1 MIRRVLTVP
10 LVVAALL
17 TGCGDSG
24 PDAPPPAATE
34 SLCGATFC
42 VAYPGDWE
50 IVEQTDEF
58 VSLRH
63 PVAPE
68 EVLATVGPVNMEG
81 LVTAAGGEWPQQP
94 DAVVRSFWD
103 LIDDGNAEMSTMTPL
118 SDGSVES
125 FGSFGGGRM
134 WYRLVPVEFSD
145 AIGVEMRAPN
155 SSWSTHAEV
164 LLAGLAPVDP

>member
-1 MIRRVLTVP
+1 VIRRIVAGMV
-10 LVVAALL
+10 VVAGLVA
-17 TGCGDSG
+17 GCGDAG
-24 PDAPPPAATE
+24 PEAPAPAPTE
-34 SLCGATFC
+34 TLCRPAFC
-42 VAYPGDWE
+42 VGYPGDWE
-50 IVEQTDEF
+50 VVEETDEF

-63 PVAPE
+63 PAAPE
-68 EVLATVGPVNMEG
+68 EVVATVGLVNMEG

-118 SDGSVES
+118 PDGSVES
-125 FGSFGGGRM
+125 FGTFGGGRM

-164 LLAGLAPVDP
+164 LLDGLEPVDP